1 MSAPTLGAVWRAS
14 LRRELTLIWRSPAD
28 IVQPLFFFVV
38 VVSLFP
44 LALSPKPALLALV
57 APGAVWVAALLA
69 VMLSLDG
76 LFRRDQESGALDLL
90 LTAPV
95 VSVVPE
101 AAKLLAHWLLTGL
114 PLALI
119 APLLGYM
126 LQLPVAVLDTLMVSV
141 LLGTPTLTVVGA
153 IGAALTVGLNRGGI
167 LLAVLVLP
175 LYVPVLVFGAGGCAP
190 PWTTCPPAVCWQCW
204 GRFSAGGEPRSG
216 GRGAGPAHQRRR
228 LIAAAL
234 FRCSM

>member
-44 LALSPKPALLALV
+44 LALSPKPALLDLV
-57 APGAVWVAALLA
+57 APGAVWVA
-69 VMLSLDG
+69 
-76 LFRRDQESGALDLL
+76 ALDLL

-95 VSVVPE
+95 VSVVPV

-175 LYVPVLVFGAGGCAP
+175 LYVPVLVFGAGVVRTALDGLP
-190 PWTTCPPAVCWQCW
+190 TGGLLAVL
-204 GRFSAGGEPRSG
+204 GAILALAVSLGPVAVALGLRISAGD
-216 GRGAGPAHQRRR
+216 
-228 LIAAAL
+228 
-234 FRCSM
+234 

>member
-95 VSVVPE
+95 VSVVPV

-153 IGAALTVGLNRGGI
+153 IGAALTVGLNRGVSFWRFWCCPFMCRCWCS
-167 LLAVLVLP
+167 AR
-175 LYVPVLVFGAGGCAP
+175 AWCAP
-190 PWTTCPPAVCWQCW
+190 PWTACPPAVCWRCW
-204 GRFSAGGEPRSG
+204 GRFWRW
-216 GRGAGPAHQRRR
+216 R
-228 LIAAAL
+228 
-234 FRCSM
+234 

>member
-1 MSAPTLGAVWRAS
+1 MNTFRAALG
-14 LRRELTLIWRSPAD
+14 RELLVLWRSPAE
-28 IVQPLFFFVV
+28 IINPLFFFVMV
-38 VVSLFP
+38 ISLFP
-44 LALSPKPALLALV
+44 LAISPKPELLATV
-57 APGAVWVAALLA
+57 APGVLWVAALLA
-69 VMLSLDG
+69 VMWSLDG
-76 LFRRDQESGALDLL
+76 LFRRDQESGVLDML

-95 VSVVPE
+95 MPVVPVL
-101 AAKLLAHWLLTGL
+101 AKLLAHWLLTGL

-175 LYVPVLVFGAGGCAP
+175 LYVPVLVFGAGVVRTALDGLP
-190 PWTTCPPAVCWQCW
+190 TGGLLAVL
-204 GRFSAGGEPRSG
+204 GAILALAVSLGPVAVALGLRISAGD
-216 GRGAGPAHQRRR
+216 
-228 LIAAAL
+228 
-234 FRCSM
+234 

>member
-1 MSAPTLGAVWRAS
+1 MSGVWWAA
-14 LRRELTLIWRSPAD
+14 LRRELTLIWRAPAD
-28 IVQPLFFFVV
+28 MVQPLFFFVV

-44 LALSPKPALLALV
+44 LGLSPKPELLALV

-76 LFRRDQESGALDLL
+76 LFRRDQESGALDQM

-95 VSVVPE
+95 LSVVPVS
-101 AAKLLAHWLLTGL
+101 AKLLAHWLLTGL
-114 PLALI
+114 PLALV

-126 LQLPVAVLDTLMVSV
+126 MQLPVAVLGTLMMSV

-167 LLAVLVLP
+167 LLAVVVLP
-175 LYVPVLVFGAGGCAP
+175 LYIPVLVFGAGVVRTAQDGLP
-190 PWTTCPPAVCWQCW
+190 TDGLLAVL
-204 GRFSAGGEPRSG
+204 GAILALALSLGPLAVALGLRISAGD
-216 GRGAGPAHQRRR
+216 
-228 LIAAAL
+228 
-234 FRCSM
+234 

>member
-1 MSAPTLGAVWRAS
+1 MSRVWWAA
-14 LRRELTLIWRSPAD
+14 LRRELTLIWRAPAD
-28 IVQPLFFFVV
+28 MVQPLFFFVV

-44 LALSPKPALLALV
+44 LGLSPKPELLALV

-76 LFRRDQESGALDLL
+76 LFRRDQESGALDQM

-95 VSVVPE
+95 LTVVPVS
-101 AAKLLAHWLLTGL
+101 AKLLAHWLLTGL
-114 PLALI
+114 PLALV

-126 LQLPVAVLDTLMVSV
+126 MQLPVAVLGTLMVSV

-175 LYVPVLVFGAGGCAP
+175 LYIPVLVFGAGVVRTAQDGLA
-190 PWTTCPPAVCWQCW
+190 TDGLLAVL
-204 GRFSAGGEPRSG
+204 GAILALALSLGPLAVALGLRISAGD
-216 GRGAGPAHQRRR
+216 
-228 LIAAAL
+228 
-234 FRCSM
+234 

>member
-1 MSAPTLGAVWRAS
+1 MSGIWWAS
-14 LRRELTLIWRSPAD
+14 LRRELTLIWRAPAD
-28 IVQPLFFFVV
+28 MVQPLFFFVV

-44 LALSPKPALLALV
+44 LGLSPKPELLALV

-76 LFRRDQESGALDLL
+76 LFRRDQESGALDQM

-95 VSVVPE
+95 VMVVPVS
-101 AAKLLAHWLLTGL
+101 AKLPAHWLLTGL

-126 LQLPVAVLDTLMVSV
+126 MQLPVAVLDTLMVSV

-175 LYVPVLVFGAGGCAP
+175 LYIPVLVFGAGVVRVAQDGLP
-190 PWTTCPPAVCWQCW
+190 TDGLLAVL
-204 GRFSAGGEPRSG
+204 GAILALALSLGPVAVALGLRISAGD
-216 GRGAGPAHQRRR
+216 
-228 LIAAAL
+228 
-234 FRCSM
+234 